1 MQALLTRVSA
11 AAIAI
16 VMVGAIFA
24 VHVQFGFFMNW
35 FGAKSGEGFE
45 YHLLAIGLAVALT
58 DSAWWRLVDGLSSG
72 AAAAVTVRREA
83 SAAVGGVDNPGRAT
97 QEACAL

>member
-1 MQALLTRVSA
+1 MTRVSA

-45 YHLLAIGLAVALT
+45 YHLLAIGLAVPH
-58 DSAWWRLVDGLSSG
+58 DSGWRRLVDGLSSG